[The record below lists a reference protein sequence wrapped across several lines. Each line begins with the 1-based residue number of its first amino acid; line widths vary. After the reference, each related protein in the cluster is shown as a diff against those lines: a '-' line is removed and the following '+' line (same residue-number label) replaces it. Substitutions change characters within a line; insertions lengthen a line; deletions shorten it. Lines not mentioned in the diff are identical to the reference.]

1 MFFPA
6 SKLVFFLFTPSNFLI
21 LCVLAG
27 AALFGLG
34 WRGTGGFL
42 VVFAGIGLA
51 LGGLSPLP
59 ALAML
64 PLEERF
70 PRFEDD
76 GQPVTG
82 IILLGGGIETRIA
95 TARGQFVGNDAD
107 ERQTYAAA
115 LARRYPQARL
125 VFSGGSGSLR
135 GGGDSEADIISRYA
149 DTLGLPRSRLILEG
163 RSRNTHENARFSA
176 ELVQPKPEE
185 RWLLVTSGWHMPRA
199 VGCFRQA
206 GFRVTAFPVDY
217 RTGGWGDLFRYNG
230 FASDGLF
237 QLDLAV
243 KEWIGLAVYR
253 FAGYTS
259 GWLPGPEDAAPT
271 PATADP
277 SR

>member
-6 SKLVFFLFTPSNFLI
+6 SKLGFFLFTPSNFLI

-34 WRGTGGFL
+34 WRGTGGSL
-42 VVFAGIGLA
+42 VVLAGIGLA

-76 GQPVTG
+76 GEPVTG
-82 IILLGGGIETRIA
+82 IVVLGGGIETRIA

-107 ERQTYAAA
+107 ERQTYMAA

-125 VFSGGSGSLR
+125 VFSGGGANLR
-135 GGGDSEADIISRYA
+135 AGVDSEADIISRYA

-163 RSRNTHENARFSA
+163 RSRNTHETVS
-176 ELVQPKPEE
+176 
-185 RWLLVTSGWHMPRA
+185 
-199 VGCFRQA
+199 
-206 GFRVTAFPVDY
+206 
-217 RTGGWGDLFRYNG
+217 
-230 FASDGLF
+230 
-237 QLDLAV
+237 
-243 KEWIGLAVYR
+243 
-253 FAGYTS
+253 YTH
-259 GWLPGPEDAAPT
+259 L
-271 PATADP
+271 
-277 SR
+277 